1 MDDIGTSDTKHTW
14 TVVVSA
20 HLGASRRS
28 RFRIVAFREVVAF
41 RELVLSFQQTE
52 RVQVRVGEPSII
64 GVGCGGVPLP
74 PNS

>member
-28 RFRIVAFREVVAF
+28 RFRIVAF

-74 PNS
+74 PNN